1 MPKYR
6 RATDPGQL
14 GDFRDGGML
23 VTAFDEETTRGA
35 KDAILGGRLPSKGH
49 FGGILLC
56 LIHRTEFSAISAHL
70 LLAFHALSSEV
81 ARVRVPGWAVRDGR
95 VLQTD
100 PPNSRT
106 LVRVR
111 TGVGLQRARNCA
123 KDLPAWPFA
132 AAVLGGFA
140 GSLVDELPAGSLLI
154 ADRVSNASGQ
164 YLVPPL
170 AESLEACARRAGL
183 PVQRGPLVSVADV
196 VSNPRAKR
204 RLAEEQGARAVDM
217 ESFALAEVLADRGI
231 EFGIARVVLDGA
243 CESLPAGGNARSAI
257 AEITRSRSFSALASM
272 VRIGARVRPCAR
284 LGAQFLEAWL
294 REVSPGDPSAR

>member
-1 MPKYR
+1 M
-6 RATDPGQL
+6 
-14 GDFRDGGML
+14 
-23 VTAFDEETTRGA
+23 
-35 KDAILGGRLPSKGH
+35 
-49 FGGILLC
+49 
-56 LIHRTEFSAISAHL
+56 
-70 LLAFHALSSEV
+70 
-81 ARVRVPGWAVRDGR
+81 RVPGWAVRDGR

-140 GSLVDELPAGSLLI
+140 GSLTDELPAGSLFI

-164 YLVPPL
+164 CLVPPL

-204 RLAEEQGARAVDM
+204 RLAEQQGARAVDM

-243 CESLPAGGNARSAI
+243 CESLPAGGSARSAI
-257 AEITRSRSFSALASM
+257 AEIARSRSFSALASM

-294 REVSPGDPSAR
+294 REVSPGDPLPR